1 MSEDN
6 QNSTDNQN
14 SSMATYL
21 TAGAGVIFILISVLL
36 IILYPNPSPA
46 QYQVFKIVLALAC
59 AGFAAA
65 IPGAINVGV
74 GHAVRAGGAMGVFVI
89 IYFFSPAGMMLNRP
103 TNEEHPKDG
112 VTAASPTPG
121 VSPNDHAKATEPAL
135 KNLQTP
141 FNVEVIYDQPGGLN
155 MRKSPGS
162 GAVIVKLLKGSKLTV
177 QNRFVESNNYRWWP
191 VKLDQGWIAE
201 GETDLTKPRLLKAI
215 SVPAIANN
223 EQVVVNYSSS
233 RNPGLSLRRDYD
245 LRSETIAVLSQGS
258 KMTVIGGPQTKQGY
272 IWWLV
277 RVDDGWI
284 TEGPTDDAQPR
295 WLKPASR

>member
-6 QNSTDNQN
+6 QNSST
-14 SSMATYL
+14 ATYL
-21 TAGAGVIFILISVLL
+21 TAGVGVIFILISVLL

-74 GHAVRAGGAMGVFVI
+74 GHAVRAGGAMAVFVI
-89 IYFFSPAGMMLNRP
+89 IYFFSPAGMMFNRP
-103 TNEEHPKDG
+103 TNEAKGG
-112 VTAASPTPG
+112 VSSPSPTP
-121 VSPNDHAKATEPAL
+121 VVTPDEHAKTTEPAL

-141 FNVEVIYDQPGGLN
+141 FQAEITYEKPDGLN
-155 MRKSPGS
+155 VRKSPSS
-162 GAVIVKLLKGSKLTV
+162 GAIIVKLLKGSKLTV
-177 QNRFVESNNYRWWP
+177 QNKYVESNNYRWWP
-191 VKLDQGWIAE
+191 VRLDQGWIAE
-201 GETDLTKPRLLKAI
+201 GETDLTKPRLLKAL
-215 SVPAIANN
+215 SDPAIGNN
-223 EQVVVNYSSS
+223 EQVVVSYSSS
-233 RNPGLSLRRDYD
+233 RSPGLSLRRDYD
-245 LRSETIAVLSQGS
+245 LRSETIAALLQGS

-284 TEGPTDDAQPR
+284 AEGPTDDVQPR
-295 WLKPASR
+295 WLKPAAR

>member
-6 QNSTDNQN
+6 HDSTDNQTSN
-14 SSMATYL
+14 TATYL

-103 TNEEHPKDG
+103 TNESPKGG
-112 VTAASPTPG
+112 VSSASPTPG
-121 VSPNDHAKATEPAL
+121 VAPDDGAKNTGPSL

-141 FNVEVIYDQPGGLN
+141 FQAELTYDKPDGLN
-155 MRKSPGS
+155 VRKSPGN
-162 GAVIVKLLKGSKLTV
+162 GAVIVKLLRGSKLTV

-201 GETDLTKPRLLKAI
+201 GETDLTKPRLLKAV
-215 SVPAIANN
+215 SVPAIGNN
-223 EQVVVNYSSS
+223 EQVVVHYSSS

-245 LRSETIAVLSQGS
+245 LRSETIAVLLQGS

-295 WLKPASR
+295 WLKPLTR

>member
-1 MSEDN
+1 MG
-6 QNSTDNQN
+6 QDNQN
-14 SSMATYL
+14 SSTATYL

-36 IILYPNPSPA
+36 IILYPNPTPA

-103 TNEEHPKDG
+103 NNDPQPKGG
-112 VTAASPTPG
+112 VNAPSPAPS
-121 VSPNDHAKATEPAL
+121 VNPDDHAKPAEPSS

-141 FNVEVIYDQPGGLN
+141 FPAEITYDKPDGLN
-155 MRKSPGS
+155 MRKSPGN
-162 GAVIVKLLKGSKLTV
+162 GAIIVKLLKGSKLTV
-177 QNRFVESNNYRWWP
+177 QNRYIESNNYRWWP

-201 GETDLTKPRLLKAI
+201 GETDLTKPRLLKAV
-215 SVPAIANN
+215 SVPAIASN
-223 EQVVVNYSSS
+223 EQVVVSYSSS

-245 LRSETIAVLSQGS
+245 LRSETVAVLLQGS
-258 KMTVIGGPQTKQGY
+258 KMTVIGGPQTRQGY

-295 WLKPASR
+295 WLKPVSR

>member
-6 QNSTDNQN
+6 QNSN
-14 SSMATYL
+14 MATYL
-21 TAGAGVIFILISVLL
+21 TAGVGVIFILISVLL

-74 GHAVRAGGAMGVFVI
+74 GNAVRAGGAMGVFVI

-103 TNEEHPKDG
+103 TNEAKGG
-112 VTAASPTPG
+112 VTSQTPTPN
-121 VSPNDHAKATEPAL
+121 VTPDDNAKATEPAL

-141 FNVEVIYDQPGGLN
+141 FQVEVAYEKPDGLN
-155 MRKSPGS
+155 VRKSPS
-162 GAVIVKLLKGSKLTV
+162 NGAVIVKLLKGSKLTV
-177 QNRFVESNNYRWWP
+177 QNKYVESNNYRWWP
-191 VKLDQGWIAE
+191 VKLDQGWVAE
-201 GETDLTKPRLLKAI
+201 GETDLTKPRLLKAL
-215 SVPAIANN
+215 SVPAIGNN
-223 EQVVVNYSSS
+223 EEVVVNYSSS

-245 LRSETIAVLSQGS
+245 LRSETIAALLQGS
-258 KMTVIGGPQTKQGY
+258 RMTVIGGPQTKQGY

-295 WLKPASR
+295 WLKPTSR